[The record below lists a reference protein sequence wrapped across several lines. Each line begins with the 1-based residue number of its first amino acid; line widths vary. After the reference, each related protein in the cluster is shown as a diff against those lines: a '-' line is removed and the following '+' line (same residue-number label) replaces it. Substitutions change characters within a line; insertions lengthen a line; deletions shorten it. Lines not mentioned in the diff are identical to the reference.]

1 MTSIKLDI
9 LVLAVHPD
17 DAELGC
23 SGTILKQKALGHKV
37 GIVDFTVGELGTRG
51 SGELRLVESA
61 DAAKVMN
68 LDIREN
74 LGFRDGFFKNDE
86 EHQLKIIEKIRKYR
100 PEILIINAP
109 EDRHP
114 DHGRA
119 GALANEAAFYSGLRK
134 VETTDEDGNA
144 QNEWRP
150 KQIFQYI
157 QDRYLEPDFVIDV
170 TEYWDKKVEAIKAFK
185 SQFYDPNSPEPQSYI
200 SSADFFDFVE
210 ARAREMGHKIGA
222 TYGEGFMKTKTIGV
236 SQLFDIK

>member
-1 MTSIKLDI
+1 MTSINLDI

-68 LDIREN
+68 LDVREN

-119 GALANEAAFYSGLRK
+119 GALATEAAFYSGLRK
-134 VETTDEDGNA
+134 VETTDENGNA
-144 QNEWRP
+144 QKEWRP
-150 KQIFQYI
+150 KQVFQYI
-157 QDRYLEPDFVIDV
+157 QDRYLEPDFVIDI

>member
-119 GALANEAAFYSGLRK
+119 GALATEAAFYSGLRK

-157 QDRYLEPDFVIDV
+157 QDRYLEPDFVIDI